1 MEQTRRGKRR
11 ERKNSKRQIKQ
22 IKMEEIATLQNL
34 YVAAKE
40 AIKLLT
46 WKQSVQR
53 FLISILFRIF
63 KAKNDL
69 INGVDV
75 RQGFICFNISERGKP
90 REIQSLH
97 FFERFIQKF
106 VFKFALERFLK
117 TLIKENSASQK
128 GKGTLFA
135 QQTFEKHLREF
146 LRKYGGGYILLIDF
160 SKYFENIRHE
170 PLIEFYNKHFHD
182 EKLRTLLIKA
192 VTAYEKGL
200 GLGSELSQF
209 NAIIYANK
217 IDHFVK
223 NRFKYYGR
231 YMDDSYII
239 CENKEKLKEF
249 SEILFT
255 KYEELGIVV
264 NKRKTKIISLKQT
277 ITFLKT
283 RYKVVENNKIIKKP
297 CSSSITRARRRF
309 RKMIKFVEKG
319 EMKPSEL
326 RQSFDSWS
334 GSMKRRHARRSVY
347 KIKKEIQKCFTNLTN
362 KQGNT

>member
-11 ERKNSKRQIKQ
+11 ERRKLKCQKPSIK
-22 IKMEEIATLQNL
+22 IEEIATLQNL
-34 YVAAKE
+34 YIAAKE

-53 FLISILFRIF
+53 FLISILFKIH
-63 KAKNDL
+63 KAKRDL
-69 INGVDV
+69 LNGMDI
-75 RQGFICFNISERGKP
+75 RQGFICFQISERGKP

-106 VFKFALERFLK
+106 IFIFVLSRFLK

-146 LRKYGGGYILLIDF
+146 LRKHGSGYILLIDF
-160 SKYFENIRHE
+160 SKYFENIKHE
-170 PLIEFYNKHFHD
+170 PLIDFYNRNFHD
-182 EKLRTLLIKA
+182 EKLKSLLIKA

-209 NAIIYANK
+209 NAIIYVNK
-217 IDHFVK
+217 IDHFIK
-223 NRFKYYGR
+223 NHFKYYGR

-239 CENKEKLKEF
+239 CEDKEKLKDF
-249 SEILFT
+249 SKILFK

-264 NKRKTKIISLKQT
+264 NEKKTKILNLKSYFS
-277 ITFLKT
+277 FLKT
-283 RYKVVENNKIIKKP
+283 RYKVVKNNKIIKKP
-297 CSSSITRARRRF
+297 TSANITRARRRF
-309 RKMIKFVEKG
+309 KKMVKFVKNGKMSLDEFR
-319 EMKPSEL
+319 S
-326 RQSFDSWS
+326 SFDSWA
-334 GSMKRRHARRSVY
+334 GSMKRRNARRSVY
-347 KIKKEIQKCFTNLTN
+347 KIKKEIKNALRI
-362 KQGNT
+362 